1 METIYAGLITVLFSA
16 WVWDL
21 KSQTGSVRRVQP
33 SGRGHRPAMHTT
45 PAHMSASH
53 PSHIVSPNPTHVA
66 NAHKY
71 NMEATPGYGPESDTQ
86 ESRDTHHE
94 RHNGVPVWI
103 IE

>member
-21 KSQTGSVRRVQP
+21 KSQTDSVRRVQP
-33 SGRGHRPAMHTT
+33 SGRGHRPVMHTT

-53 PSHIVSPNPTHVA
+53 PSHIVTPNPTHVS
-66 NAHKY
+66 NAHKHS
-71 NMEATPGYGPESDTQ
+71 MEAAPGCGPESDTQ
-86 ESRDTHHE
+86 ESRDTHNE
-94 RHNGVPVWI
+94 RHNGVPVWV